1 MCTLWVLKKLVDDLF
16 VIWLELVINH
26 VQLVTRGSYRKSIMT
41 HANALRCFIV
51 FAFVE
56 ITYLK

>member
-26 VQLVTRGSYRKSIMT
+26 VQLVTRGRIES
-41 HANALRCFIV
+41 L
-51 FAFVE
+51 
-56 ITYLK
+56 